1 MASILLASAGS
12 ALGASIGGS
21 ILGVS
26 AATIGGAVGSFAGS
40 LVDSWIVS
48 QLTPGQ
54 RIEGARLENLA
65 VTTSTEGAVIPRVW
79 GRMRLGGNIIWATDF
94 TEHVSTTTR
103 GAGKGGGQKVTT
115 TTYTYTA
122 SFAVALCEGP
132 ISGIGRVWA
141 DGKPLDLSEVTWRL
155 YKGDEAQTPDPYIE
169 ARMGVGNAPAYRGTA
184 YVMFEELDLTP
195 FGNRIPQLSF
205 EVFRPLIEADSV
217 EDMLKAVTLIPGTGE
232 FVYGTTPV
240 SRGSGG
246 TTASE
251 NVHTTNGVPDIVA
264 ALDQLQAA
272 APNIESISLVVSWF
286 GDDLRAGNC
295 QIMPGVENASKQTTP
310 VSWSV
315 NGVSRANAH
324 QISTDSTGKLAFGG
338 TPSDATIVEA
348 IREIRAR
355 GLRVTFYPF
364 LLMDVPAGNV
374 LPNPYSDNA
383 AGMGQ
388 DAYPWRGRITCSPAA
403 GFVGTV
409 DKTAVAG
416 TQVSA
421 FFGNASAA
429 DFAVSGETV
438 SWIGSGTDWGYRRF
452 ILHYA
457 HLCAAAGGV
466 DAFLLGS
473 ELKGLT
479 TIRDGAASYPA
490 VTELKRLA
498 GDVANLVTVSTGLF
512 PFAVAFQPLTQLPS
526 FPGDEPSGVIDYGGT
541 AWATF
546 PDVFGAMPSATSQT
560 TLDGTASA
568 GGTVLVNIDLLALG
582 ISAADIDA
590 GGVTLD
596 FSAVQNFVWGG
607 PYLQLRAFGLPDA
620 NGAPDFMPAFAPLI
634 FDSRTYSDATNTVV
648 PTSGSGTV
656 PPGSRWV
663 QLQIIMT
670 DGIMVSNPSVQFSL
684 ANAAVTSGFVGYAA
698 DWSEYFGHHPG
709 DGSNGVFF
717 HLDPL
722 WASPDVHFIGIDNYL
737 PLSDWRDGTGH
748 LDAQAGWAGIRDL
761 GYLRANIEGG
771 EQFDWFYASTADRQA
786 QTRTTITDSAY
797 AKPWVFRPKDIR
809 AWWSN
814 QHYDRPGGVE
824 NPTPTAWVPESKPIR
839 FTELGCPAVDR
850 GTNQPNVFYDP
861 KSSESGLPYFSRG
874 WQDEALQR
882 RYLEAMLGYW
892 GDAANNP
899 VSIVTG
905 KPMIEMN
912 EAAVWTWDA
921 RPFPDFP
928 ARDDIWAD
936 APNWRLGHWL
946 TGRLGAV
953 GLGALVRDLCRAAGL
968 PDAQVDVSELSD
980 IVPGFVVS
988 AMESPRASIATL
1000 ARHFGFD
1007 AIETGGRIV
1016 FRARGRSPV
1025 ATLTPD
1031 QMVGNGQAEVMELTR
1046 GQETELPQA
1055 LKWQLVRADEEFDAA
1070 TVEARRTTVQAARV
1084 SSESF
1089 PLAVSLEEADRR
1101 CRRALMEAWVGR
1113 ETLTAKLPPSLLRLD
1128 PGDVIAL
1135 SHDGRLIDYRITRV
1149 ADAGARAIE
1158 AIHTDA
1164 RVYDLPPGQYRP
1176 ASLPSPIVF
1185 GPAEVALMDLP
1196 QISDSVSAH
1205 RPYAAVFA
1213 KPWYGTAAVWRSAS
1227 NSGFALLD
1235 TVDTPAHMGTLVA
1248 DLPAGPL
1255 WRFDAGSELLV
1266 DLSSGT
1272 LVSVTDTE
1280 LFAGA
1285 NVLAVES
1292 APGAWEII
1300 QFGAAELV
1308 SAGRYRLTHLLRG
1321 QRGTEDAMG
1330 NPAPSGARVVILDTA
1345 IQPLSIT
1352 EADLGLP
1359 WNWRIGPG
1367 NAAPTDA
1374 IMQAIAFT
1382 PNGRGLM
1389 PFAPAQARMHR
1400 LANGDLAIRWV
1411 RRDRSLSADSWVLAD
1426 APMSEASEVYE
1437 LEILNAGT
1445 VVRTVAGLT
1454 APNLLYTAVDQTAD
1468 FGGPVSSV
1476 DVRIYQIGALGRGV
1490 PLTTTLNIT
1499 GST

>member
-94 TEHVSTTTR
+94 TEHVSTTTQ
-103 GAGKGGGQKVTT
+103 GGKGGGPKVTT
-115 TTYTYTA
+115 TSYTYTA

-141 DGKPLDLSEVTWRL
+141 DGKPLDLKDATWRL
-155 YKGDEAQTPDPYIE
+155 YKGDEAQTPDPFIE
-169 ARMGVGNAPAYRGTA
+169 ARMGAGNAPAYRGTA

-205 EVFRPLIEADSV
+205 EVFRPLIEPDSV
-217 EDMLKAVTLIPGTGE
+217 EGMLKAVTLIPGTGE
-232 FVYGTTPV
+232 FVYGTMPV

-251 NVHTTNGVPDIVA
+251 NVHTTNGVPDIVV

-272 APNIESISLVVSWF
+272 APNIESVSLVVSWF
-286 GDDLRAGNC
+286 GTDLHAGNC
-295 QIMPGVENASKQTTP
+295 QIMPGVENATKQTTP

-315 NGVSRANAH
+315 NGVNRAGAH

-338 TPSDATIVEA
+338 TPSDATIIEA
-348 IREIRAR
+348 IKEIRAR

-374 LPNPYSDNA
+374 LANPYSDNA
-383 AGMGQ
+383 AGVGQ

-409 DKTAVAG
+409 DKTAPAGAQVA
-416 TQVSA
+416 A

-438 SWIGSGTDWGYRRF
+438 SWTGGNDWGYRRF

-457 HLCAAAGGV
+457 HLCTVAGGV

-479 TIRDGAASYPA
+479 TIRDGASTYPA
-490 VTELKRLA
+490 VAELKRLA

-512 PFAVAFQPLTQLPS
+512 PYPVAFQPLTQLPS

-541 AWATF
+541 NWATF

-568 GGTVLVNIDLLALG
+568 GGTVLVNIDLMALG
-582 ISAADIDA
+582 ISVADIDA

-620 NGAPDFMPAFAPLI
+620 NGAPDFMPAYAPLI
-634 FDSRTYSDATNTVV
+634 FDQRSYSDATNTTV

-670 DGIMVSNPSVQFSL
+670 DGITVSNPSVQFSL

-698 DWSEYFGHHPG
+698 DWSEYFGHQPK
-709 DGSNGVFF
+709 DGSNDVFF

-748 LDAQAGWAGIRDL
+748 LDAQAGWSGVRDL
-761 GYLRANIEGG
+761 AYLKTNIEGG

-786 QTRTTITDSAY
+786 QTRTAISDGTY
-797 AKPWVFRPKDIR
+797 GKPWVFRPKDIR

-814 QHYDRPGGVE
+814 PHYDRPGGVE
-824 NPTPTAWVPESKPIR
+824 NPSPTAWVPESKPIR

-861 KSSESGLPYFSRG
+861 KSSESALPYFSRG

-882 RYLEAMLGYW
+882 RYLEVMLGYW

-899 VSIVTG
+899 VSTVTG

-928 ARDDIWAD
+928 AREDIWAD

-968 PDAQVDVSELSD
+968 PDTQVDVSELSD
-980 IVPGFVVS
+980 IVPGYVVS
-988 AMESPRASIATL
+988 ALESPRASIATL

-1007 AIETGGRIV
+1007 ASRPA
-1016 FRARGRSPV
+1016 ARSCFVPV
-1025 ATLTPD
+1025 A
-1031 QMVGNGQAEVMELTR
+1031 G
-1046 GQETELPQA
+1046 
-1055 LKWQLVRADEEFDAA
+1055 
-1070 TVEARRTTVQAARV
+1070 
-1084 SSESF
+1084 
-1089 PLAVSLEEADRR
+1089 
-1101 CRRALMEAWVGR
+1101 
-1113 ETLTAKLPPSLLRLD
+1113 
-1128 PGDVIAL
+1128 
-1135 SHDGRLIDYRITRV
+1135 
-1149 ADAGARAIE
+1149 
-1158 AIHTDA
+1158 
-1164 RVYDLPPGQYRP
+1164 
-1176 ASLPSPIVF
+1176 
-1185 GPAEVALMDLP
+1185 
-1196 QISDSVSAH
+1196 H
-1205 RPYAAVFA
+1205 R
-1213 KPWYGTAAVWRSAS
+1213 
-1227 NSGFALLD
+1227 
-1235 TVDTPAHMGTLVA
+1235 
-1248 DLPAGPL
+1248 
-1255 WRFDAGSELLV
+1255 
-1266 DLSSGT
+1266 
-1272 LVSVTDTE
+1272 
-1280 LFAGA
+1280 
-1285 NVLAVES
+1285 
-1292 APGAWEII
+1292 
-1300 QFGAAELV
+1300 
-1308 SAGRYRLTHLLRG
+1308 
-1321 QRGTEDAMG
+1321 
-1330 NPAPSGARVVILDTA
+1330 
-1345 IQPLSIT
+1345 
-1352 EADLGLP
+1352 
-1359 WNWRIGPG
+1359 
-1367 NAAPTDA
+1367 
-1374 IMQAIAFT
+1374 
-1382 PNGRGLM
+1382 
-1389 PFAPAQARMHR
+1389 
-1400 LANGDLAIRWV
+1400 
-1411 RRDRSLSADSWVLAD
+1411 
-1426 APMSEASEVYE
+1426 
-1437 LEILNAGT
+1437 
-1445 VVRTVAGLT
+1445 
-1454 APNLLYTAVDQTAD
+1454 
-1468 FGGPVSSV
+1468 
-1476 DVRIYQIGALGRGV
+1476 
-1490 PLTTTLNIT
+1490 
-1499 GST
+1499 